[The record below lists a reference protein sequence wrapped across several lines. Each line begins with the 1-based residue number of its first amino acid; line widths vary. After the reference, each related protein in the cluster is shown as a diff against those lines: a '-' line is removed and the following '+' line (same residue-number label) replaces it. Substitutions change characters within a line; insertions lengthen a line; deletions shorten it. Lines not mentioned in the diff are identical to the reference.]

1 MLSQSVDYALR
12 AVVYLATR
20 TDGHAT
26 TEEVAE
32 RTRVNAPYLAK
43 ILQLLVKKGILRSQ
57 RGVGG
62 GVALAKS
69 PDELTIL
76 EVVSAVE
83 PIRRIRHCPLG
94 LASHGPKLCP
104 LHSRLD
110 AAYATVEAAFGATTV
125 AEVLAEPTES
135 IPLCD
140 FPCGTPEPDSQRIP
154 LSTPE

>member
-20 TDGHAT
+20 MDGHAT

-32 RTRVNAPYLAK
+32 RTKVNAPYLAK
-43 ILQLLVKKGILRSQ
+43 ILQLLVKKGILKSQ

-62 GVALAKS
+62 GVALVKS
-69 PDELTIL
+69 PETLTIL

-94 LASHGPKLCP
+94 LESHGPRLCP

-110 AAYATVEAAFGATTV
+110 AAYASVEAAFGSTTV

-140 FPCGTPEPDSQRIP
+140 FPCGPATGNTQRIP
-154 LSTPE
+154 LTTPE